1 MNTCF
6 TQQPAVLDGCVL
18 KFAQKSEQSFDF
30 PVSLLAS
37 TYLILQRDGVQ
48 LWLLA
53 HPVILSAIRNRRWSR
68 TTLEPHGTTPHPWVQ
83 VRRWRLRRIIQSPL
97 RGLLS
102 CYGYVAEPLFFLIL
116 AKSRSIVR
124 TVTPK
129 IVATSGFEYPRSTM
143 SCAEWARR
151 SYE

>member
-1 MNTCF
+1 M
-6 TQQPAVLDGCVL
+6 Q
-18 KFAQKSEQSFDF
+18 
-30 PVSLLAS
+30 
-37 TYLILQRDGVQ
+37 I
-48 LWLLA
+48 WLLV
-53 HPVILSAIRNRRWSR
+53 HPLILSAIAHRHWSR

-83 VRRWRLRRIIQSPL
+83 VRRWRLRRIIQCRYAVTLP
-97 RGLLS
+97 

-116 AKSRSIVR
+116 ARSLSIVR

-143 SCAEWARR
+143 SCAEWARC